1 MNIVKLLRTAIFV
14 ENLQWLLLIEKETN
28 VVTEHQ
34 ISKQLYYRAVEK
46 TGAGGRQGGTISK
59 RNFFFHVKS
68 ENIKFLRVN
77 NM

>member
-1 MNIVKLLRTAIFV
+1 MNIVKFLRTATFI

-46 TGAGGRQGGTISK
+46 TGAGGARGAPFP
-59 RNFFFHVKS
+59 RENFFS
-68 ENIKFLRVN
+68 T
-77 NM
+77 

>member
-1 MNIVKLLRTAIFV
+1 MNIVKFLRTAIFV

-46 TGAGGRQGGTISK
+46 TGAGGRQGGARGAPGGRQGGTISK
-59 RNFFFHVKS
+59 RNFFS
-68 ENIKFLRVN
+68 T
-77 NM
+77 